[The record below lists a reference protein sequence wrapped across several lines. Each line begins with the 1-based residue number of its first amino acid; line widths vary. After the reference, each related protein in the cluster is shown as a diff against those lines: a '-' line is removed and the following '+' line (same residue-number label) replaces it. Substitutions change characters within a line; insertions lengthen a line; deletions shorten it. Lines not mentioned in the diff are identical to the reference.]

1 MRSARSKCGAMWA
14 SRPTGMPLRRGRRP
28 RRPAQNHLRFAPVFS
43 EYDRT
48 LYGAMPTSRRTA
60 QAEICSIPRR
70 TRAGFP
76 LCFVGADALGG
87 PHSTHP
93 IQTPHRGESVPHPIT
108 CHPERSEAESKDLGT
123 AAKKN
128 SMRLSKLPVPSGGI
142 LSERSERMQRIAK
155 GGRFRFLPPPLE
167 TPH

>member
-87 PHSTHP
+87 PLSDDCQQKRA
-93 IQTPHRGESVPHPIT
+93 IRESPLRILFRRVSFVRVGVLDDPRRANQYALFFRRI
-108 CHPERSEAESKDLGT
+108 RT
-123 AAKKN
+123 ALHL
-128 SMRLSKLPVPSGGI
+128 LSS
-142 LSERSERMQRIAK
+142 
-155 GGRFRFLPPPLE
+155 
-167 TPH
+167 